1 MKLFE
6 KIDFEL
12 AEFLNNRIYADLY
25 DDKYAAGDVTCTY
38 DNYLG
43 TEHYKYGEYIEDGET
58 VHGDFYWAPTYGEV
72 IDWLYGKGIIIEFI
86 PAYTFSLSD
95 RIAYFYIVYK
105 KDDENS
111 KMSIIFQDIEWM
123 SYFEL
128 AMKNIVEKLINE
140 KYID

>member
-1 MKLFE
+1 MKLSERINF
-6 KIDFEL
+6 DL
-12 AEFLNNRIYADLY
+12 AKLLNNRLYTDLT
-25 DDKYAAGDVTCTY
+25 DDKYADGKVVVTW

-43 TEHYKYGEYIEDGET
+43 SKEYQDGEYIDDGEYF
-58 VHGDFYWAPTYGEV
+58 HGNYFYAPTYGEV
-72 IDWLYGKGIIIEFI
+72 IDWLYSKGIIIEFI
-86 PAYTFSLSD
+86 PAYTFSLLD

-111 KMSIIFQDIEWM
+111 KMSIIFQDLEWM
-123 SYFEL
+123 SSFEL